1 MKEKFKFHIG
11 TGITSIVMVFIAL
24 CLTIFAILSYNSA
37 RSDYALSKEA
47 CDNVYNYYQIRNKT
61 VREIADINELVMNI
75 KQNTTSGDYKSSIA
89 EAVGNAGY
97 EIDDNDIIT
106 VNIDISGKQ
115 KLVVKLEISSYESSN
130 GISIINS
137 YISTTGGEYNSQGVS
152 LITE

>member
-24 CLTIFAILSYNSA
+24 CLTVFAILSYNSA

-47 CDNVYNYYQIRNKT
+47 GDNVYNYYQIRNKT

-75 KQNTTSGDYKSSIA
+75 KQNTTSEDYKSSIA

-97 EIDDNDIIT
+97 EIDGNDIIT

-137 YISTTGGEYNSQGVS
+137 YIFTTGGEYNSQGVS